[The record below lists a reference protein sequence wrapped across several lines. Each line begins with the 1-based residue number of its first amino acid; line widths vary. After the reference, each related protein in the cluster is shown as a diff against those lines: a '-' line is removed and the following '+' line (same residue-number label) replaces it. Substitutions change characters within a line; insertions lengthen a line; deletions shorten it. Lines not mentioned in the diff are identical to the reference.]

1 MTNESQS
8 NQEEFSAIDYEKN
21 HVHEVYQSIAQH
33 FSQTRYK
40 PWPIV
45 DEFLKK
51 QPMGSIG
58 LDVGS
63 GNGKYLHGH
72 NLTFNSQS
80 LKDSQSIPIGA
91 KDPQVLLNEESRYL
105 LIGLDRSISL
115 LSLSSNHQSNPELLN
130 GDCLS
135 LPIRTNFSFDFII
148 SIATLHHLSTFE
160 RRSKSVQSLLQLI
173 KPKNLYDRKGKLL
186 IFVWAFEQGQRSN
199 RSFENRKLLPAT
211 NIKDQSQLQV
221 EEKEDEKKGNRQ
233 DVFVPWV
240 TQDPSTSKP
249 VTFNRF
255 YHLFKEGELND
266 LIHQAAEVIGLV
278 HVPQT
283 ELQNMTSI
291 QESQNSYRILNHGYE
306 ADNWWVEVEV
316 G

>member
-8 NQEEFSAIDYEKN
+8 NDEDFSAVDYEKN
-21 HVHEVYQSIAQH
+21 HVHEVYQSIAHH

-45 DEFLKK
+45 NEFLKN

-80 LKDSQSIPIGA
+80 STNSEIPIGA
-91 KDPQVLLNEESRYL
+91 KDPQSLLNEESRYL

-135 LPIRTNFSFDFII
+135 LPIRSNFSFDFII

-160 RRSKSVQSLLQLI
+160 RRSKSIQSLLQLI
-173 KPKNLYDRKGKLL
+173 KPKNRYDKKGKLL

-199 RSFENRKLLPAT
+199 RSFENRKLLPAKSL
-211 NIKDQSQLQV
+211 KDETQIRL
-221 EEKEDEKKGNRQ
+221 ENKEDEKKDKIQ

-240 TQDPSTSKP
+240 TQDPSTSQP

-266 LIHQAAEVIGLV
+266 LIHQAATVVGLT
-278 HVPQT
+278 HVPQNQ
-283 ELQNMTSI
+283 LSNVTSV
-291 QESQNSYRILNHGYE
+291 QDSQNTYRILNHGYE